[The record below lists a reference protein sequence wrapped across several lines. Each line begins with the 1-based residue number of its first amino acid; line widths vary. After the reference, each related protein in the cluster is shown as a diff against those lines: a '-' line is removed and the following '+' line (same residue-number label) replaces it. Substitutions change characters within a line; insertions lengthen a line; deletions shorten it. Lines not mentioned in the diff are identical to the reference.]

1 MKTRREHLEDA
12 KTIVVKVGTSTL
24 TYENGLLNFD
34 RIEKL
39 VRQLSDLHNQGKNV
53 VLVTSGAIGVG
64 ATKLGLK
71 VKPQTI
77 PEKQAAA
84 AIGQG
89 ILLHIYEKFFS
100 EYGQIVAQILLTKDD
115 ITNKTRYNNA
125 QNSFNELL
133 RHGVI
138 PIVNENDAI
147 AIHEIKVGDNDT
159 LSALV
164 ASIVNADLLILLSD
178 IDGLYDSD
186 PRSNKNAKLLTYV
199 PEITEEVES
208 YAGISKSKLGTGGM
222 ATKLKAAKIAV
233 ENGVSMIIANGS
245 NDNIIKDIIS
255 NNEVG
260 TLFSGKNKGGE
271 GIVSEKR

>member
-1 MKTRREHLEDA
+1 MSMRREHLESA
-12 KTIVVKVGTSTL
+12 NTIVVKVGTSTL

-39 VRQLSDLHNQGKNV
+39 VRQLSNLHNQGRKV
-53 VLVTSGAIGVG
+53 ILVTSGAIGVG

-71 VKPQTI
+71 VKPKTI

-115 ITNKTRYNNA
+115 ITNKTRYTNA
-125 QNSFNELL
+125 KNSFNELL
-133 RHGVI
+133 NHGVI

-164 ASIVNADLLILLSD
+164 AKIVDADLLILLSD

-186 PRSNKNAKLLTYV
+186 PRSNEAAKLLTYI
-199 PEITEEVES
+199 PKITEEVEG
-208 YAGISKSKLGTGGM
+208 YAGVSKSKLGTGGM
-222 ATKLKAAKIAV
+222 ATKLKAAKIAT
-233 ENGVSMIIANGS
+233 ESGVSMIIANGA
-245 NDNIIKDIIS
+245 NDNVIKDIIS
-255 NNEVG
+255 NEEVG
-260 TLFSGKNKGGE
+260 TLFVKKLRGE
-271 GIVSEKR
+271 

>member
-1 MKTRREHLEDA
+1 MKTRETHLENA

-24 TYENGLLNFD
+24 THESGLLNFD

-53 VLVTSGAIGVG
+53 ILVTSGAIGVG
-64 ATKLGLK
+64 ANKLGLK
-71 VKPQTI
+71 LKPQTI

-100 EYGQIVAQILLTKDD
+100 EYGQIIAQILLTKDD
-115 ITNKTRYNNA
+115 ITNKARYNNA
-125 QNSFNELL
+125 VNSFKELL

-147 AIHEIKVGDNDT
+147 AVHEIKVGDNDT

-164 ASIVNADLLILLSD
+164 STIVNADLLILLSD

-186 PRSNKNAKLLTYV
+186 PKINRSAKLLTYI
-199 PEITEEVES
+199 PEITKKVES
-208 YAGISKSKLGTGGM
+208 CAGISKSKLGTGGM
-222 ATKLKAAKIAV
+222 STKLKAAKIAV
-233 ENGVSMIIANGS
+233 DNGVSMIIANGS
-245 NDNIIKDIIS
+245 NDTIIKDILS
-255 NNEVG
+255 NKEIG
-260 TLFSGKNKGGE
+260 TLFLGKNKGGE
-271 GIVSEKR
+271 L

>member
-1 MKTRREHLEDA
+1 MKTRREHLENA
-12 KTIVVKVGTSTL
+12 KTIVIKVGTSTL

-53 VLVTSGAIGVG
+53 ILVTSGAIGVG

-71 VKPQTI
+71 VKPRTI

-100 EYGQIVAQILLTKDD
+100 EYSQIVAQILLTKDD

-125 QNSFNELL
+125 KNSFNELL

-164 ASIVNADLLILLSD
+164 ATIIDADLLILLSD

-186 PRSNKNAKLLTYV
+186 PHSNKTAKLLTYI
-199 PEITEEVES
+199 PEITEEIES

-222 ATKLKAAKIAV
+222 ATKLKAAKIST

-245 NDNIIKDIIS
+245 NDTIIKDIIS
-255 NNEVG
+255 NKEVG
-260 TLFSGKNKGGE
+260 TLFVGKNKGGE
-271 GIVSEKR
+271 L